1 MPSIRTSEFRKTEGY
16 RWTVNLWK
24 PSLLLACVLMLPWGN
39 SPARALD
46 RVSVG
51 LSALSPTNWAVWVAE
66 EKGLFKKYGIEPQVI
81 FIGGGAARSM
91 NALVA
96 KDVQFMIIGG
106 VGVINAAL
114 RGADVAMVA
123 SNVNLSTQ
131 RLISRP
137 DIKTPDELRG
147 KRVGVTAFGS
157 NTHSVLLMLLKKWS
171 MKPEDLVILQIG
183 PSPTMILSLEK
194 ALLDA
199 AILTAPSDFI
209 AIERGNRVLA
219 DLADLQIYSLQ
230 STVST
235 TREYLKTSE
244 DQATRFIR
252 GYSEGIAFIKK
263 NKAQSI
269 DVLQKKLR
277 LEPGQAVY
285 LEKTY
290 ALYAGKYLDQ
300 VPYVSIQGVKTLLD
314 FVSSQIPKAKSADPE
329 SFVDNKIV
337 RTLENSA
344 FFAKLYQ

>member
-1 MPSIRTSEFRKTEGY
+1 MNGHRAS
-16 RWTVNLWK
+16 
-24 PSLLLACVLMLPWGN
+24 SLVALILVILCWIDPVQ
-39 SPARALD
+39 SLD

-66 EKGLFKKYGIEPQVI
+66 EKGFFKKNGIEPQVI
-81 FIGGGAARSM
+81 FIGGGAARSI

-96 KDVQFMIIGG
+96 KDVHFMMIGG

-114 RGADVAMVA
+114 RGAEVAMVA

-137 DIKTPDELRG
+137 DIKTPDELKG

-157 NTHSVLLMLLKKWS
+157 NTHSVLLMLLQKWS
-171 MKPEDLVILQIG
+171 MKPDELVILQIG

-194 ALLDA
+194 GLLDA
-199 AILTAPSDFI
+199 AILTSPSDFI

-230 STVST
+230 STLST

-244 DQATRFIR
+244 EQATRFVR

-269 DVLQKKLR
+269 EVLQKKLR

-337 RTLENSA
+337 RTLENSG

>member
-1 MPSIRTSEFRKTEGY
+1 
-16 RWTVNLWK
+16 
-24 PSLLLACVLMLPWGN
+24 MLPWGN

-219 DLADLQIYSLQ
+219 NLADLQIYSLQ

-314 FVSSQIPKAKSADPE
+314 FVSSHISKAKSADPE

-337 RTLENSA
+337 RTLENSG

>member
-1 MPSIRTSEFRKTEGY
+1 M
-16 RWTVNLWK
+16 
-24 PSLLLACVLMLPWGN
+24 LLCWNTPVCG
-39 SPARALD
+39 LD

-66 EKGLFKKYGIEPQVI
+66 EKGFFKKYGIEPQVI
-81 FIGGGAARSM
+81 FIGGGAARGM
-91 NALVA
+91 NALVT
-96 KDVQFMIIGG
+96 KGVQLMVIGG

-114 RGADVAMVA
+114 LGADVAMVA

-137 DIKTPDELRG
+137 DIRTPSELIG

-194 ALLDA
+194 GLLDA
-199 AILTAPSDFI
+199 AILTSPSDFI
-209 AIERGNRVLA
+209 AIERGNRILA

-230 STVST
+230 STLST

-269 DVLQKKLR
+269 EVLQKKLR
-277 LEPGQAVY
+277 LEPGQAVF

-290 ALYAGKYLDQ
+290 TLYAGKYLDQ
-300 VPYVSIQGVKTLLD
+300 VPYVSIPGVKTLLD
-314 FVSSQIPKAKSADPE
+314 FVSDQNPKAKSAAPE
-329 SFVDNKIV
+329 SFVEHRIV
-337 RTLENSA
+337 RLLENSG

>member
-1 MPSIRTSEFRKTEGY
+1 MNRCKAR
-16 RWTVNLWK
+16 
-24 PSLLLACVLMLPWGN
+24 SLSAFVLILACWN
-39 SPARALD
+39 SPVEGLD
-46 RVSVG
+46 RISVG

-66 EKGLFKKYGIEPQVI
+66 ERGFFKKYGIEPQVI

-137 DIKTPDELRG
+137 DIKTPDDLKG

-194 ALLDA
+194 GVLDA
-199 AILTAPSDFI
+199 AILTSPSDFI

-219 DLADLQIYSLQ
+219 DLADMQLYSLQ
-230 STVST
+230 STLST

-244 DQATRFIR
+244 DQVTRFIK

-269 DVLQKKLR
+269 EVLRKKLR
-277 LEPGQAVY
+277 MDHGQEVH

-290 ALYAGKYLDQ
+290 ALYSGKYLDQ

-314 FVSSQIPKAKSADPE
+314 FVTDQNPKAKSAAPE
-329 SFVDNKIV
+329 SFVDTRIV
-337 RTLENSA
+337 RQLENSG
-344 FFAKLYQ
+344 FFVKLYQ

>member
-1 MPSIRTSEFRKTEGY
+1 
-16 RWTVNLWK
+16 VNRWK
-24 PSLLLACVLMLPWGN
+24 PSLLLAFALALPYGN
-39 SPARALD
+39 TPARALD

-137 DIKTPDELRG
+137 DIKTPDELKG

-199 AILTAPSDFI
+199 AILTSPSDFI

-252 GYSEGIAFIKK
+252 GYSEGVAFIKK

-314 FVSSQIPKAKSADPE
+314 FVSSQVPKAKSADPE
-329 SFVDNKIV
+329 SFIDNKIV
-337 RTLENSA
+337 RTLENSG

>member
-1 MPSIRTSEFRKTEGY
+1 MNGY
-16 RWTVNLWK
+16 KVN
-24 PSLLLACVLMLPWGN
+24 SLVVLGLLILCWN
-39 SPARALD
+39 EPARAMD

-66 EKGLFKKYGIEPQVI
+66 EKGFFKKNGIEAQVI
-81 FIGGGAARSM
+81 FIGGGAARSI

-96 KDVQFMIIGG
+96 KDVQFMLIGG
-106 VGVINAAL
+106 IGVINAAL
-114 RGADVAMVA
+114 RGAEVAMVA

-137 DIKTPDELRG
+137 DIKTPEELKG

-194 ALLDA
+194 GLLDA
-199 AILTAPSDFI
+199 AILTSPSDFI

-219 DLADLQIYSLQ
+219 DLAELQIYALQ
-230 STVST
+230 ITLST

-252 GYSEGIAFIKK
+252 G
-263 NKAQSI
+263 
-269 DVLQKKLR
+269 
-277 LEPGQAVY
+277 
-285 LEKTY
+285 
-290 ALYAGKYLDQ
+290 
-300 VPYVSIQGVKTLLD
+300 
-314 FVSSQIPKAKSADPE
+314 
-329 SFVDNKIV
+329 
-337 RTLENSA
+337 
-344 FFAKLYQ
+344 

>member
-1 MPSIRTSEFRKTEGY
+1 MNGY
-16 RWTVNLWK
+16 KVN
-24 PSLLLACVLMLPWGN
+24 SLVVLGLLILCWN
-39 SPARALD
+39 EPARAMD

-66 EKGLFKKYGIEPQVI
+66 EKGFFKKNGIEAQVI

-96 KDVQFMIIGG
+96 KDVQFMLIGG
-106 VGVINAAL
+106 IGVINAAL

-137 DIKTPDELRG
+137 DIKTPEELRG

-199 AILTAPSDFI
+199 AILTSPSDFI

-219 DLADLQIYSLQ
+219 DLAELQIYSLQ
-230 STVST
+230 STLST

-263 NKAQSI
+263 NKSQSI

-290 ALYAGKYLDQ
+290 ALYAGKYLEQ

-314 FVSSQIPKAKSADPE
+314 FVSDQVPKAKSADPE
-329 SFVDNKIV
+329 SFVDNRIV
-337 RTLENSA
+337 RTLENSG

>member
-1 MPSIRTSEFRKTEGY
+1 
-16 RWTVNLWK
+16 VNGHRAS
-24 PSLLLACVLMLPWGN
+24 SLVALILVILCWIDPVQ
-39 SPARALD
+39 SLD

-66 EKGLFKKYGIEPQVI
+66 EKGFFKKNGIEPQVI
-81 FIGGGAARSM
+81 FIGGGAARSI

-96 KDVQFMIIGG
+96 KDVHFMMIGG

-137 DIKTPDELRG
+137 DIKTPDELKG

-157 NTHSVLLMLLKKWS
+157 NTHSVLLMLLQKWS
-171 MKPEDLVILQIG
+171 MKPDELVILQIG

-194 ALLDA
+194 GLLDA
-199 AILTAPSDFI
+199 AILTSPSDFI

-230 STVST
+230 STLST

-244 DQATRFIR
+244 EQATRFVR

-269 DVLQKKLR
+269 EVLQKKLR

-337 RTLENSA
+337 RTLENSG

>member
-1 MPSIRTSEFRKTEGY
+1 
-16 RWTVNLWK
+16 
-24 PSLLLACVLMLPWGN
+24 
-39 SPARALD
+39 
-46 RVSVG
+46 
-51 LSALSPTNWAVWVAE
+51 LSPTNWAVWVAE
-66 EKGLFKKYGIEPQVI
+66 EKGFFKKNGIEPQVI
-81 FIGGGAARSM
+81 FIGGGAARSI

-96 KDVQFMIIGG
+96 KDVHFMMIGG

-114 RGADVAMVA
+114 RGAEVAMVA

-137 DIKTPDELRG
+137 DIKTPDELKG

-157 NTHSVLLMLLKKWS
+157 NTHSVLLMLLQKWS
-171 MKPEDLVILQIG
+171 MKPDELVILQIG

-194 ALLDA
+194 GLLDA
-199 AILTAPSDFI
+199 AILTSPSDFI

-230 STVST
+230 STLST

-244 DQATRFIR
+244 EQATRFVR

-269 DVLQKKLR
+269 EVLQKKLR

-337 RTLENSA
+337 RTLDNSG

>member
-1 MPSIRTSEFRKTEGY
+1 MNRYKA
-16 RWTVNLWK
+16 N
-24 PSLLLACVLMLPWGN
+24 SLVALGLLILCWN
-39 SPARALD
+39 EPARGMD

-66 EKGLFKKYGIEPQVI
+66 EKGFFKKNGIEAQVI
-81 FIGGGAARSM
+81 FIGGGAARSI

-96 KDVQFMIIGG
+96 KDVQFMMIGG

-137 DIKTPDELRG
+137 DIKTPDELKG

-199 AILTAPSDFI
+199 AILTSPSDFI

-230 STVST
+230 STLST

-244 DQATRFIR
+244 DQATRFVR

-269 DVLQKKLR
+269 EVLQKKLR

-314 FVSSQIPKAKSADPE
+314 FVSGQIPKAKSADPE

-337 RTLENSA
+337 RTLENSG

>member
-1 MPSIRTSEFRKTEGY
+1 MNGHRAS
-16 RWTVNLWK
+16 
-24 PSLLLACVLMLPWGN
+24 SLVALILVILCWIDPVQ
-39 SPARALD
+39 SLD

-66 EKGLFKKYGIEPQVI
+66 EKGFFKKNGIEPQVI
-81 FIGGGAARSM
+81 FIGGGAARSI

-96 KDVQFMIIGG
+96 KDVHFMMIGG

-137 DIKTPDELRG
+137 DIKTPDELKG

-157 NTHSVLLMLLKKWS
+157 NTHSVLLMLLQKWS
-171 MKPEDLVILQIG
+171 MKPDELVILQIG

-194 ALLDA
+194 GLLDA
-199 AILTAPSDFI
+199 AILTSPSDFI

-230 STVST
+230 STLST

-244 DQATRFIR
+244 EQATRFVR

-269 DVLQKKLR
+269 EVLQKKLR

-337 RTLENSA
+337 RTLKNSG

>member
-1 MPSIRTSEFRKTEGY
+1 MNRR
-16 RWTVNLWK
+16 K
-24 PSLLLACVLMLPWGN
+24 PSLLLACVLMLLWGQF
-39 SPARALD
+39 PARAMD

-199 AILTAPSDFI
+199 AILTSPSDFI

-329 SFVDNKIV
+329 SFIDNKIV
-337 RTLENSA
+337 RTLENSG

>member
-1 MPSIRTSEFRKTEGY
+1 MNGY
-16 RWTVNLWK
+16 KVN
-24 PSLLLACVLMLPWGN
+24 SLVVLGLLILCWN
-39 SPARALD
+39 EPARAMD

-66 EKGLFKKYGIEPQVI
+66 EKGFFKKNGIEAQVI

-96 KDVQFMIIGG
+96 KDVQFMLIGG
-106 VGVINAAL
+106 IGVINAAL

-137 DIKTPDELRG
+137 DIKTPEELKG

-199 AILTAPSDFI
+199 AILTSPSDFI

-219 DLADLQIYSLQ
+219 DLAELQIYSLQ
-230 STVST
+230 STLST

-290 ALYAGKYLDQ
+290 ALYAGKYLEQ
-300 VPYVSIQGVKTLLD
+300 VPYVSIQG
-314 FVSSQIPKAKSADPE
+314 
-329 SFVDNKIV
+329 
-337 RTLENSA
+337 
-344 FFAKLYQ
+344 

>member
-1 MPSIRTSEFRKTEGY
+1 M
-16 RWTVNLWK
+16 
-24 PSLLLACVLMLPWGN
+24 
-39 SPARALD
+39 D

-66 EKGLFKKYGIEPQVI
+66 EKGLFKQYGIEPQVI

-106 VGVINAAL
+106 VGVINADL

-131 RLISRP
+131 RLIARP
-137 DIKTPDELRG
+137 DIKTPDDLRG

-171 MKPEDLVILQIG
+171 MKPEDLIILQVG
-183 PSPTMILSLEK
+183 PSSTMIVSLEK
-194 ALLDA
+194 GLIDA
-199 AILTAPSDFI
+199 AILTSPSDFI

-219 DLADLQIYSLQ
+219 DLADMKIYSLQ
-230 STVST
+230 STLSA

-244 DQATRFIR
+244 EQATRFIK

-269 DVLQKKLR
+269 DVLRKRLR
-277 LEPGQAVY
+277 MEPGQEVY

-314 FVSSQIPKAKSADPE
+314 FVSSQNPKAKTADPE
-329 SFVDNKIV
+329 SFVDEKIV
-337 RTLENSA
+337 RLLENSG

>member
-1 MPSIRTSEFRKTEGY
+1 MNGHRAS
-16 RWTVNLWK
+16 
-24 PSLLLACVLMLPWGN
+24 SLVALILVILCWIDPVQ
-39 SPARALD
+39 SLD

-66 EKGLFKKYGIEPQVI
+66 EKGFFKKNGIEPQVI
-81 FIGGGAARSM
+81 FIGGGAARSI

-96 KDVQFMIIGG
+96 KDVHFMMIGG

-137 DIKTPDELRG
+137 DIKTPDELKG

-157 NTHSVLLMLLKKWS
+157 NTHSVLLMLLQKWS
-171 MKPEDLVILQIG
+171 MKPDELVILQIG

-194 ALLDA
+194 GLLDA
-199 AILTAPSDFI
+199 AILTSPSDFI

-230 STVST
+230 STLST

-244 DQATRFIR
+244 EQATRFVR

-269 DVLQKKLR
+269 EVLQKKLR

-337 RTLENSA
+337 RTLENSG

>member
-1 MPSIRTSEFRKTEGY
+1 MNR
-16 RWTVNLWK
+16 WK
-24 PSLLLACVLMLPWGN
+24 PSLLLAFALVLLCGN
-39 SPARALD
+39 TPARAMD

-137 DIKTPDELRG
+137 DIKTPDELKG

-199 AILTAPSDFI
+199 AILTSPSDFI

-269 DVLQKKLR
+269 DVSAKETQVGARSSGVLGENLR
-277 LEPGQAVY
+277 
-285 LEKTY
+285 
-290 ALYAGKYLDQ
+290 ALCG
-300 VPYVSIQGVKTLLD
+300 
-314 FVSSQIPKAKSADPE
+314 QIPRSGALRFDSG
-329 SFVDNKIV
+329 S
-337 RTLENSA
+337 EN
-344 FFAKLYQ
+344 FAGFRV

>member
-1 MPSIRTSEFRKTEGY
+1 
-16 RWTVNLWK
+16 VNRWK
-24 PSLLLACVLMLPWGN
+24 PSLLLAFGLALLCGN
-39 SPARALD
+39 SPARAMD

-137 DIKTPDELRG
+137 DIKTPDELKG

-157 NTHSVLLMLLKKWS
+157 NTHSVLMLLKEWS
-171 MKPEDLVILQIG
+171 MRPEDLVILQIG

-194 ALLDA
+194 GLLDA
-199 AILTAPSDFI
+199 AILTSPSDFI

-235 TREYLKTSE
+235 TRDYLKTSE
-244 DQATRFIR
+244 DRATRFIR

-314 FVSSQIPKAKSADPE
+314 FVSSQNPKAKSADPE
-329 SFVDNKIV
+329 SFVDNRIV
-337 RTLENSA
+337 RQLENSG
-344 FFAKLYQ
+344 FYAKLYQ

>member
-1 MPSIRTSEFRKTEGY
+1 MNRRQ
-16 RWTVNLWK
+16 
-24 PSLLLACVLMLPWGN
+24 PSLLLAFALALLWGN
-39 SPARALD
+39 IPARAMD

-199 AILTAPSDFI
+199 AILTSPSDFI

-269 DVLQKKLR
+269 NVLQKKLR

-329 SFVDNKIV
+329 SFIDNKIV
-337 RTLENSA
+337 RTLENSG

>member
-1 MPSIRTSEFRKTEGY
+1 MSKYKATALVPLVLIL
-16 RWTVNLWK
+16 LWWK
-24 PSLLLACVLMLPWGN
+24 APVLGI
-39 SPARALD
+39 D
-46 RVSVG
+46 RVTVG

-66 EKGLFKKYGIEPQVI
+66 EKGLFKKYGIESQVV
-81 FIGGGAARSM
+81 FIGGGAARGM

-114 RGADVAMVA
+114 RGVDVAMVA

-137 DIKTPDELRG
+137 EIKTPDELKG

-183 PSPTMILSLEK
+183 PSPTMVLSLEK
-194 ALLDA
+194 GLLDA
-199 AILTAPSDFI
+199 AILTSPSDFI
-209 AIERGNRVLA
+209 AIERGNRILA

-230 STVST
+230 STLST

-244 DQATRFIR
+244 ELATRFIKA
-252 GYSEGIAFIKK
+252 YSEGIAFIKK
-263 NKAQSI
+263 NKTQSI
-269 DVLQKKLR
+269 DVLQKNLR
-277 LEPGQAVY
+277 LEPAQAAY

-290 ALYAGKYLDQ
+290 TLYSGKYLDQ
-300 VPYVSIQGVKTLLD
+300 VPYVSIEGVKTLLD
-314 FVSSQIPKAKSADPE
+314 FVSSQNPKAKSANPE
-329 SFVDNKIV
+329 SFIDARIV
-337 RTLENSA
+337 RRLESSG

>member
-1 MPSIRTSEFRKTEGY
+1 MNR
-16 RWTVNLWK
+16 WK
-24 PSLLLACVLMLPWGN
+24 PSLLLAFTLVLPCGTI
-39 SPARALD
+39 PARAMD

-137 DIKTPDELRG
+137 DIKTPDELKG

-199 AILTAPSDFI
+199 AILTSPSDFI

-230 STVST
+230 STLST

-244 DQATRFIR
+244 DQATRFVR

-314 FVSSQIPKAKSADPE
+314 FVSSQNPKAKSTDPE

-337 RTLENSA
+337 RTLENSG